1 MNNINALGI
10 NEVRNQCWNT
20 IFCTFILNYLSNKMK
35 INLISKN
42 ALVGAATQ
50 GIGAAVATELAQCGA
65 NVTVIARNEAK
76 LMNFISLLPVI
87 AEGQNHQYIVADYSD
102 FENYKSIISE
112 YFKNHTVDIL
122 VNNTNGPATG
132 LALEKETEAYQSA
145 FDLLFKTTCE
155 TSLLALPHMIKQK
168 YGRIINVSSLSVK
181 EPIANLVLSNS
192 IRSAVVAWSKT
203 LSNEVAQHNITIN
216 NVLTGFFD
224 TERIK
229 QMIENE
235 AQGSNTSPAD
245 IKQARE
251 NKIPMKRLGKPEEY
265 AYLVAFLASE
275 YASYLTGASI
285 PLDGGLSNGY

>member
-1 MNNINALGI
+1 
-10 NEVRNQCWNT
+10 
-20 IFCTFILNYLSNKMK
+20 MK